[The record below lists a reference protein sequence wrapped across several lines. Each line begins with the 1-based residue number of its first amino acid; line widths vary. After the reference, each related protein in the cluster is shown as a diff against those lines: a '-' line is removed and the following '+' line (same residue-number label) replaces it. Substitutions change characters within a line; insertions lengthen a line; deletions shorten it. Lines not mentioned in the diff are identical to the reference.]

1 MLSWIQHLQRLKE
14 CVPLGVP
21 TVVVQ
26 TCANNQ
32 RRSWVNIFAR
42 MDSRQTKPVASTM
55 VKLIVRETRLCERI
69 EDYDA
74 DAGVGDMSNDYH
86 EAHFDE

>member
-1 MLSWIQHLQRLKE
+1 
-14 CVPLGVP
+14 
-21 TVVVQ
+21 
-26 TCANNQ
+26 
-32 RRSWVNIFAR
+32 
-42 MDSRQTKPVASTM
+42 MDSRQTIHVASTM

-74 DAGVGDMSNDYH
+74 DAGVGDMSNYYH